1 MTKKRDREES
11 QSKEYG
17 SSQIDT
23 QGLKGRYYRKIFK
36 SHSFLEAP
44 VVFKTVLFYFQINNY
59 I

>member
-23 QGLKGRYYRKIFK
+23 QSQGK
-36 SHSFLEAP
+36 
-44 VVFKTVLFYFQINNY
+44 VLPKNL
-59 I
+59 